1 MRYRVPKA
9 LNMTLQFLG
18 MRPDDLVVVL
28 SLTSVLIV
36 FMKYVGVRAFLP
48 SIAAPLAVGGFVS
61 YVLKKISEVRPD
73 GYTRHLLH
81 KYGVFFESTKRNL
94 LIAPGRKRY
103 SP

>member
-1 MRYRVPKA
+1 MRCRVPKA
-9 LNMTLQFLG
+9 LNMTLQFMG

-36 FMKYVGVRAFLP
+36 FMKYAGVRAFLP
-48 SIAAPLAVGGFVS
+48 SMAAPIAAGGGVA
-61 YVLKKISEVRPD
+61 YVLRKISAVRPE

-81 KYGVFFESTKRNL
+81 KYGVFFESTKRNF